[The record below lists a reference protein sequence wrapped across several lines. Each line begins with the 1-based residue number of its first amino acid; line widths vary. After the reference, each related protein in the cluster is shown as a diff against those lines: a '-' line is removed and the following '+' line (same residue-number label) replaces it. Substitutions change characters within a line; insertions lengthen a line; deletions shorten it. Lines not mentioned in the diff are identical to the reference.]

1 MNLIFR
7 LLFFL
12 VIADLYGA
20 DSFIVPDKPAA
31 KRTRNS
37 LKQDISHMM
46 ASLVEQSSILLEKEA
61 QIQQRLCKEVRAA
74 LEGTRESKIQKGTL
88 KELEELMAQLQKEF
102 HKRSDYCA
110 SQQTFLSSLK

>member
-1 MNLIFR
+1 MNQVYGVV
-7 LLFFL
+7 FFML
-12 VIADLYGA
+12 MTDLYGA

-46 ASLVEQSSILLEKEA
+46 ASLIEQSSILLEKEA

-74 LEGTRESKIQKGTL
+74 LEGTQESKIQKGSL
-88 KELEELMAQLQKEF
+88 KELEQLMAQLQKES
-102 HKRSDYCA
+102 HRRSEYSA
-110 SQQTFLSSLK
+110 SQQAFLSSLK